1 MAMVSFLLVLLVIII
16 GVIVWLV
23 AIFNGLVRQKNQAKN
38 GFSQIDIQLKRR
50 HELIPNL
57 VNAAKGYLTHE
68 QTTLEQVTQARNQ
81 AMQLQQALGSQG
93 EVTDNPSELAKLAH
107 SQNQLTQAL
116 GRLYAVI
123 ESYPE
128 LKADAI
134 VTQLMDELTNT
145 ENRIA
150 FARQHYNDSVMAYNN
165 SREVF
170 PNNLISSSF
179 GFHPMGLLQ
188 FADKAQIDVVP
199 VVHL

>member
-1 MAMVSFLLVLLVIII
+1 MVSFLVVVLVIIVGII
-16 GVIVWLV
+16 GWLMV
-23 AIFNGLVRQKNQAKN
+23 IFNGLVRQKNQAKN

-68 QTTLEQVTQARNQ
+68 QSTLEQVTQARNQ
-81 AMQLQQALGSQG
+81 AIQLQQALGSQG
-93 EVTDNPSELAKLAH
+93 EVTDNPNELAKLAQ

-128 LKADAI
+128 LKADTV
-134 VTQLMDELTNT
+134 VTQLMGELTNT

-170 PNNLISSSF
+170 PNNLISNSF
-179 GFHPMGLLQ
+179 GFRPMSLLQ
-188 FADKAQIDVVP
+188 FADKAQIDVAP
-199 VVHL
+199 VVRL